1 MLTSAR
7 LYFQPFNNAEPV
19 SSAGFV
25 RVMRTWKVMEFRFV
39 SWKVM
44 ENEKYFIKTWVSLLL
59 EREQNTNSADLEAN
73 TGS

>member
-1 MLTSAR
+1 
-7 LYFQPFNNAEPV
+7 
-19 SSAGFV
+19 
-25 RVMRTWKVMEFRFV
+25 MEFRFV

-73 TGS
+73 TGSYIVYYVFE